1 MIRGV
6 LLINSNKNDC
16 YTAVTG
22 ASNAKLT
29 LRWQQPRDKSSATE
43 TAQKKRLKQDENI
56 ERKKKKANRSTANG
70 RPPERTLTIQ
80 IYVELFDKVDRV
92 NAWEHLF
99 EISTGYIQLRV
110 RCSISCPSIRDTER
124 RHTVHNCQ
132 KVTNHYVYI
141 NIVFNR
147 YINKK
152 CQKIRTIQKKL

>member
-6 LLINSNKNDC
+6 LLINSSKNDC
-16 YTAVTG
+16 YTALTG

-56 ERKKKKANRSTANG
+56 VRKKKEANRSAANG

-99 EISTGYIQLRV
+99 EISTGYFQLRV
-110 RCSISCPSIRDTER
+110 RCSISCPSIVSEILTV
-124 RHTVHNCQ
+124 TVHCPQ
-132 KVTNHYVYI
+132 HPK
-141 NIVFNR
+141 NR
-147 YINKK
+147 H
-152 CQKIRTIQKKL
+152 